1 MKWAVLAT
9 WKMSKDGS
17 EIAADL
23 LSRGADCGDA
33 AVEGVCNVE
42 DNPNYHSV
50 GYGGRP
56 NKECR
61 VFMDGGFM
69 NGDTLHFGAVGSVEG
84 FRSTVRIAR
93 SLVEGDANNFLVG
106 EGAERYA
113 REHGFE
119 ERDNVTEEGKAI
131 YEAEKDRLKKLS
143 AYDGHDTVCFLTKDM
158 KGSICSATSTS
169 GLFMKEPG
177 RVGDTPVPG
186 SGFYADSKYGAAAGT
201 GMGEEIMKG
210 ACSFAAVLYM
220 KMGMSAQEAAD
231 KAVDDLVKELTERN
245 GYAQPISLVVMD
257 REGNYGIGTNVDFT
271 FSYGSDEQPVRVYTA
286 KKIEGVTV
294 IAPYEEQ

>member
-9 WKMSKDGS
+9 WKMSRDGNEIASNILKDG
-17 EIAADL
+17 
-23 LSRGADCGDA
+23 GDCRDA
-33 AVEGVCNVE
+33 ATEGVCNVE

-56 NKECR
+56 NREGR

-69 NGDTLHFGAVGSVEG
+69 DGDTLHFGSVGSVEG

-113 REHGFE
+113 RAHGFE
-119 ERDNVTEEGKAI
+119 ERCNVTAEGLAI
-131 YEAEKDRLKKLS
+131 YEAEKDRRKKLS
-143 AYDGHDTVCFLTKDM
+143 AYDGHDTVCFLAKDM
-158 KGSICSATSTS
+158 NGSICTAVSTS

-177 RVGDTPVPG
+177 RVGDSPVPG
-186 SGFYADSKYGAAAGT
+186 SGFYADSKVGAAAGT

-220 KMGMSAQEAAD
+220 KQGMSAQEAAD
-231 KAVDDLVKELTERN
+231 KAVDDLVNELTERN
-245 GYAQPISLVVMD
+245 GYAQPISLIVMD
-257 REGNYGIGTNVDFT
+257 RDGNYGVGTNIDFT
-271 FSYGSDEQPVRVYTA
+271 FTYGSDTHPTAIYIA
-286 KKIEGVTV
+286 KKVDGRTIIELYTE
-294 IAPYEEQ
+294 A